1 MYNFHTRSGSVK
13 HKDKLQ
19 LKEDR
24 GLFNAGVG
32 RLSEDNDEN
41 LMAQVPE
48 PIVKTI
54 PKEQETQNSQSGK
67 APKLPPRKPPPV
79 VERPAGGELK
89 EINEK
94 RNNSV
99 HPSQRSTESEEAK
112 SELSIQEQID
122 SIRRLNNNLKE
133 RPVSMD
139 DEDDSELIFASKKVV
154 RHLTK
159 AYLVERNYTSDQEFK
174 VHQFSMGQKFWK
186 YHILSIG
193 TDLFY
198 LSSIPEINHL
208 CCRYSP
214 GFFVSISRFR
224 DEDGLPA
231 YRMSFKG
238 EVDNFNDRLL
248 LISELPVV
256 AVITKRIK
264 TGFDI
269 QITKTYA
276 LKDHLISFMGEGKR
290 INGGTEYLEIPELNN
305 LDLEDADLKQTL
317 SRYELHM
324 EGASKES
331 WIVSPILRKSRKIS
345 NKLGLSQS
353 VYKIKGK
360 RNIFFYKN
368 SKKGDGTFSEN
379 SKDVVGLFRP
389 SQTKLKKKIIKGASQ
404 LKHLERNS
412 YISPQSLG
420 IPDDPSTNSVQRYY
434 RAADGYLE
442 EFPKDDSPN
451 QVKLGWITIY
461 ENSLFKRA
469 NGLWELCLTMTLTA
483 GLDRIIAGT

>member
-13 HKDKLQ
+13 YKDRLHQ
-19 LKEDR
+19 KEDLGR
-24 GLFNAGVG
+24 FNAGTSS
-32 RLSEDNDEN
+32 LSEDNDEN
-41 LMAQVPE
+41 LIAQVPE
-48 PIVKTI
+48 PIGETI
-54 PKEQETQNSQSGK
+54 ARGQETRNNQSRK
-67 APKLPPRKPPPV
+67 TPQLPPRKPPPV
-79 VERPAGGELK
+79 DIPAGGQLQ

-94 RNNSV
+94 HDNSV
-99 HPSQRSTESEEAK
+99 YSSKRSSEREEAK
-112 SELSIQEQID
+112 SEPSIQEQID

-133 RPVSMD
+133 SPVLLD

-159 AYLVERNYTSDQEFK
+159 AYLVERNYTSEEEFK
-174 VHQFSMGQKFWK
+174 VHQFSLGQKFWK

-193 TDLFY
+193 KDRFY
-198 LSSIPEINHL
+198 LSSIPEINHM

-231 YRMSFKG
+231 YRMTIKG
-238 EVDNFNDRLL
+238 EVDNFGDRLL
-248 LISELPVV
+248 SISELPVV
-256 AVITKRIK
+256 AVITKRVK

-269 QITKTYA
+269 QITKSYA
-276 LKDHLISFMGEGKR
+276 LKDRLVRFIGEGAKV
-290 INGGTEYLEIPELNN
+290 NGATESLDIPELNA
-305 LDLEDADLKQTL
+305 LDSEDVGLKQVL
-317 SRYELHM
+317 NRYKLHM
-324 EGASKES
+324 EGGSKQS
-331 WIVSPILRKSRKIS
+331 WIVSPILRKSRKMS
-345 NKLGLSQS
+345 NKLGLSQT

-368 SKKGDGTFSEN
+368 SKKGDGIFSEDP
-379 SKDVVGLFRP
+379 KDVVGLFRP
-389 SQTKLKKKIIKGASQ
+389 SQTKLKKKIIKGAAQ
-404 LKHLERNS
+404 LKHLERSS

-451 QVKLGWITIY
+451 HVKLGWITIY
-461 ENSLFKRA
+461 ENNLFKTA

-483 GLDRIIAGT
+483 GLDRVISGTS